1 MPPYVHRQFSVRSPS
16 PSLVV
21 TAPQRIAI
29 DVRMLT
35 SSGIGTYLQNLL
47 PRVIH
52 SRPQHRFHLLGDPLV
67 LDQMAWSHNDY
78 TSVSRCTAPIY
89 SIAEQVQLARVT
101 PRETDLFWAPHYNIP
116 LRAPGRLMVTV
127 HDLSHVATPE
137 FVRGAHRRL
146 YARFMFAALRRRAG
160 AIIADSHFTAAEFTR
175 LVGTIEPA
183 PYPIHLGISDSWF
196 RVRPTCR
203 PHPAPYLL
211 FVGNVKPHKNLVTLL
226 QAFDTITHTI
236 PHDLVIVG
244 KREGFITGDRAAI
257 TWAERLGERVRF
269 TGAIPIEQLEQFM
282 VFADALVLPS
292 LYEGFGLPPL
302 EAMACGCP
310 TIVSTAA
317 SLPEVCGDAAL
328 YIDPRNPHDIAAKI
342 IQLLDDDELR
352 AELRR
357 KGTTRAASFSWDRCA
372 EQTLVVMDKLLAS

>member
-1 MPPYVHRQFSVRSPS
+1 
-16 PSLVV
+16 
-21 TAPQRIAI
+21 
-29 DVRMLT
+29 MLT

-52 SRPQHRFHLLGDPLV
+52 SRPQYRFHLLGDPTV
-67 LDQMAWSHNDY
+67 LDQVAWSRNDN
-78 TSVSRCTAPIY
+78 TSVGRCTAPIY
-89 SIAEQVQLARVT
+89 SIAEQVQLTRTT

-116 LRAPGRLMVTV
+116 LHVPGRLMVTV
-127 HDLSHVATPE
+127 HDLSHVAMPE
-137 FVRGAHRRL
+137 FVRGVHRRL
-146 YARFMFAALRRRAG
+146 YARFMFTALRLRAH
-160 AIIADSHFTAAEFTR
+160 AVITDSNFTAAEFTR
-175 LVGTIEPA
+175 LVGTVAPS
-183 PYPIHLGISDSWF
+183 PYPIHLGIAESWF
-196 RVRPTCR
+196 RVCPTCR
-203 PHPAPYLL
+203 PHSAPYLL
-211 FVGNVKPHKNLVTLL
+211 FVGNVKPHKNLVALL
-226 QAFDTITHTI
+226 QALDSITHVI

-328 YIDPRNPHDIAAKI
+328 YIDPRNPHDIATKI
-342 IQLLDDDELR
+342 VRLLDDDELR
-352 AELRR
+352 AEFRR

-372 EQTLVVMDKLLAS
+372 VQTLAVMDNLLAR